1 MNQEKVAE
9 FIRKIRKE
17 HHLTQAELASKYG
30 VTYQAVS
37 KWENG
42 KNIPDISILKQM
54 CEDFQVDLNDLLE
67 GSTAKKK
74 ISKKWLIGGGILV
87 FIVLLSVFM
96 VFFFKK
102 DQEAFQFKT
111 LSSNCDNFNLYG
123 SIAYDNQKTSI
134 YISNVTY
141 CGGDDQNR
149 YNNIECVLY
158 ELDGKTKEEVS
169 RYTYDDGA
177 ITLEEFLQNV
187 SFHIDHYSDEC
198 KMYLENGLQMEI
210 HATKEDGEIVYY
222 QIPLTLKDNCGV

>member
-1 MNQEKVAE
+1 MV
-9 FIRKIRKE
+9 
-17 HHLTQAELASKYG
+17 L
-30 VTYQAVS
+30 
-37 KWENG
+37 
-42 KNIPDISILKQM
+42 
-54 CEDFQVDLNDLLE
+54 
-67 GSTAKKK
+67 
-74 ISKKWLIGGGILV
+74 
-87 FIVLLSVFM
+87 IVLLAVLGF
-96 VFFFKK
+96 FFFKK
-102 DQEAFQFKT
+102 DQDVFQFKT

-149 YNNIECVLY
+149 YTTIECVLY
-158 ELDGKTKEEVS
+158 EMDGKTKEEVS

>member
-9 FIRKIRKE
+9 FIKKIRKE
-17 HHLTQAELASKYG
+17 NHLTQAEFALKYG

-54 CEDFQVDLNDLLE
+54 CEDFGVDLNDLLE
-67 GSTAKKK
+67 GSISKKK
-74 ISKKWLIGGGILV
+74 SYKWLIGGGILV
-87 FIVLLSVFM
+87 LIVLLAVLGF
-96 VFFFKK
+96 FFFKK
-102 DQEAFQFKT
+102 DQDVFQFKT

-149 YNNIECVLY
+149 YTTIECVLY
-158 ELDGKTKEEVS
+158 EMDGKTKEEVS

>member
-9 FIRKIRKE
+9 FIKKIRKE
-17 HHLTQAELASKYG
+17 NHLTQAEFALKYG

-67 GSTAKKK
+67 GSISKKK
-74 ISKKWLIGGGILV
+74 SYKWLIGGGILTL
-87 FIVLLSVFM
+87 IVLLAVLGF
-96 VFFFKK
+96 FFFKK
-102 DQEAFQFKT
+102 DQDVFQFKT

-123 SIAYDNQKTSI
+123 SMAYDNQKTSI

-149 YNNIECVLY
+149 YATIECVLY
-158 ELDGKTKEEVS
+158 EMDGKTKEEVS
-169 RYTYDDGA
+169 RYTYDDGS

-210 HATKEDGEIVYY
+210 HATKEYGEVVYY
-222 QIPLTLKDNCGV
+222 QIPLTLKDNCR

>member
-9 FIRKIRKE
+9 FIKKIRKE
-17 HHLTQAELASKYG
+17 NHLTQAEFALKYG

-54 CEDFQVDLNDLLE
+54 CEDFGVDLNDLLE
-67 GSTAKKK
+67 GSISKKK
-74 ISKKWLIGGGILV
+74 SYKWLIGGGILV
-87 FIVLLSVFM
+87 LIALLAVLGF
-96 VFFFKK
+96 FFFKK
-102 DQEAFQFKT
+102 DQDVFQFKT

-123 SIAYDNQKTSI
+123 SMAYDNQKTSI

-149 YNNIECVLY
+149 YTTIECVLY
-158 ELDGKTKEEVS
+158 EMDGKTKEEVS